1 MFWLIY
7 VTVNSQ
13 NVLLWLNA
21 GMETSAPLINA
32 IVNNVLFHSNSH
44 INQMLPQIV
53 HTLCSFW
60 YTRCPRF
67 CNEIYFGQDCS
78 VARNLEVHMVCYITA
93 LSVRRQRMM
102 HRISGLTELAEKI
115 TTSRIYQK

>member
-44 INQMLPQIV
+44 INQMLPQIIHIPCFYLV
-53 HTLCSFW
+53 DSLPQIC
-60 YTRCPRF
+60 
-67 CNEIYFGQDCS
+67 
-78 VARNLEVHMVCYITA
+78 
-93 LSVRRQRMM
+93 
-102 HRISGLTELAEKI
+102 
-115 TTSRIYQK
+115 